1 MICDSGFHGE
11 EIVSSLSVGLHPKK
25 DRSRDLKDA
34 VIPIINMTGISV
46 PLPPNGTFLA
56 RGPCRP
62 GSQYVC
68 TFNPLQP

>member
-1 MICDSGFHGE
+1 M
-11 EIVSSLSVGLHPKK
+11 EIVNSLSVGLHPKK

-62 GSQYVC
+62 GPPYVC

>member
-1 MICDSGFHGE
+1 M
-11 EIVSSLSVGLHPKK
+11 
-25 DRSRDLKDA
+25 KDA

-62 GSQYVC
+62 S
-68 TFNPLQP
+68 